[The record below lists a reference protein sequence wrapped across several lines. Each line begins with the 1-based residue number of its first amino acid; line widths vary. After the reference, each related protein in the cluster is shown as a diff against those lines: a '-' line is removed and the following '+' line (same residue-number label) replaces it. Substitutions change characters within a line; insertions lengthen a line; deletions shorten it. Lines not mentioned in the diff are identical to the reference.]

1 MQPPFYCN
9 ATTIQ
14 LQYSGR
20 SVAVKNKCYFT
31 IAAKTIPSYQEKM
44 RQNMH
49 FSMKKQ
55 EKREKTSVF
64 QLKARMQEQM
74 IEGQKDGFPF

>member
-1 MQPPFYCN
+1 
-9 ATTIQ
+9 
-14 LQYSGR
+14 
-20 SVAVKNKCYFT
+20 
-31 IAAKTIPSYQEKM
+31 
-44 RQNMH
+44 MH

-64 QLKARMQEQM
+64 QLKARMQEHM